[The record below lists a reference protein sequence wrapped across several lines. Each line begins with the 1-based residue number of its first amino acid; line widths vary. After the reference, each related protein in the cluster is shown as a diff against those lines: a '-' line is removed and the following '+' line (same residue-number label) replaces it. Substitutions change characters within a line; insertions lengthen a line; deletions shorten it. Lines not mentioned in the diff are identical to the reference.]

1 MKSSS
6 TALAHAMVLIV
17 DDREDQRS
25 VFRSIANHLGFGCH
39 IVGSWAEAEAAI
51 GTITFD
57 VVLMDWKMPDIDGI
71 QATKLL
77 RAYDEPKGQYT
88 PVIAVTAHAL
98 VDDKRKCLDSGMD
111 DYLSKPFTVQEL
123 EDKLVYWL
131 EQRSKP

>member
-1 MKSSS
+1 MKTSS
-6 TALAHAMVLIV
+6 TALTSAMVLIV

-39 IVGSWAEAEAAI
+39 IVGSWLEAEAAI
-51 GTITFD
+51 GTIAFD
-57 VVLMDWKMPDIDGI
+57 VVLMDWKMPNVDGI

-88 PVIAVTAHAL
+88 PVIAVTAHAMA
-98 VDDKRKCLDSGMD
+98 DDRKICLESGMD

-123 EDKLVYWL
+123 HDKIVHWL
-131 EQRSKP
+131 EQRAKD